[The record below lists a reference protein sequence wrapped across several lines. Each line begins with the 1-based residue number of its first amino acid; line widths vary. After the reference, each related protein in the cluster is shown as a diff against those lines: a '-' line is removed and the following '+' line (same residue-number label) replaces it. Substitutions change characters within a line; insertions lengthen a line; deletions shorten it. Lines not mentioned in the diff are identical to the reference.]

1 MKKGHICFSSKTHF
15 ASNHLNNEKKEE
27 VNLKNVQSEQRWLH
41 LRVYG

>member
-15 ASNHLNNEKKEE
+15 ASNHLNNEKKE

-41 LRVYG
+41 LRVHG